1 MPEVTAVW
9 ASPIIRPE
17 ITERSSTPGVQPAT
31 SSIAGWRATATR
43 RSGASS
49 SSSRRRA
56 SPCCSSCSWESRRF
70 PCPPA
75 ARHTYSRV
83 AMLLAVQLIA
93 GRDQIW
99 LPARWRR
106 LRLAGPSQQRFIN
119 RLMKTIRWL
128 ERFSHPRASYLF
140 DHRLS
145 NIVFGVLVLAGSL
158 AAFLAP
164 PFTGLDTLP
173 SLGVVLLSIAVL
185 LEDLAI
191 VVLAVAV
198 GVAGVAL
205 ELILGRAVVRGIGN
219 LF

>member
-1 MPEVTAVW
+1 MRQPDHPTGDHGAQLHPKRTASEELERWLESDGDKTLGSIIELFEKKSFALLFILLLGVSALPLPTGGATHVFEV
-9 ASPIIRPE
+9 
-17 ITERSSTPGVQPAT
+17 
-31 SSIAGWRATATR
+31 
-43 RSGASS
+43 
-49 SSSRRRA
+49 
-56 SPCCSSCSWESRRF
+56 
-70 PCPPA
+70 
-75 ARHTYSRV
+75 V

-99 LPARWRR
+99 LPERWRR
-106 LRLAGPSQQRFIN
+106 LRLAGPNQQRFIN

-128 ERFSHPRASYLF
+128 ERFSRPRASYLF

-158 AAFLAP
+158 AAFLAV
-164 PFTGLDTLP
+164 PFSGLDTLP
-173 SLGVVLLSIAVL
+173 SLGVVLMSIAVL

-205 ELILGRAVVRGIGN
+205 ELILGRAAVRGIGN